1 MKFPSREWCEA
12 AAAALVCDA
21 RVVSVLAEFG
31 AVVAGLVIE
40 RGGGLASDFCVLA
53 RFEPGRPVRLSFHED
68 EDELSEL
75 EPDYIA
81 WAAYP
86 LCRAMLE
93 EARRGGR
100 PDPLRAIFERRVRL
114 EGDLQ
119 RLVRHAGR
127 HAGAGLEAIR
137 ALPTDFV

>member
-12 AAAALVCDA
+12 AAAALVRDS
-21 RVVSVLAEFG
+21 RVVSAIAEFG

-40 RGGGLASDFCVLA
+40 RGGGLQSDFCVLA
-53 RFEPGRPVRLSFHED
+53 RFERGELVRLSYPED
-68 EDELSEL
+68 EDELSDL

-100 PDPLRAIFERRVRL
+100 PDPLRAILERRIRL
-114 EGDLQ
+114 QGDLQ
-119 RLVRHAGR
+119 RLVKHAGR

-137 ALPTDFV
+137 ALPVEFV